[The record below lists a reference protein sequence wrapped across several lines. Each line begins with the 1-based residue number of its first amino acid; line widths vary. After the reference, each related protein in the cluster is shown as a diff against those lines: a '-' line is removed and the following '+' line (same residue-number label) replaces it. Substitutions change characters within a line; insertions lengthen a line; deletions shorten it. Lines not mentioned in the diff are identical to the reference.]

1 MDTIFIRTNF
11 NENIG
16 LGHFTRMNLMGIELE
31 KKYQVI
37 FLIDKST
44 DHLKF
49 SCKFKVIAIYKN
61 NEKFKNQFNDALIVK
76 KIVSSFKTKAIIVDD
91 YRCRE
96 IWEKIFFKKYK
107 IISFDDNNKYKHC
120 SHIIVDSKWTG
131 PSTYSRYNNLVSKCC
146 IKLLGPKY
154 SIFSKVSVKKKRNK
168 NNKFNIIF
176 YIGGAGNFSKYYK
189 FLGLLGN
196 LTLNHKKLIVQII
209 IGPLSKN
216 YKELIVAFAN
226 NYKNIEFIKGKKNLF
241 EYFYNADLYIG
252 VSSSVIYELS
262 YCKVPAVVFSSTK
275 NQQNNILD
283 LEDLGIF
290 FQIKESDF
298 SKLPNKVFKFIKILI
313 KNEKKIKEFVKPK
326 INLDRNGA
334 KRISLIVDNVI
345 NNNYIE
351 KAKEYK
357 ITNNNK
363 DQGSIFKVDN
373 SLINLYLK
381 FRNHKKNRK
390 QSISTNIISNIDH
403 YIWWFEV
410 KKKLYYLENNRK
422 KVLFFFHQIK
432 KIKNKKFYYGGW
444 FAGEGNVNIFDIYSI
459 VKWQTTRFK
468 KYPWFAIIKKTNK
481 LVEKINIKV
490 GFLKIAYDQTLKT
503 FFQKK
508 DAFKKFNFY
517 IKK

>member
-11 NENIG
+11 NENVG
-16 LGHFTRMNLMGIELE
+16 LGHFARMNSIGKELE

-44 DHLKF
+44 DNYKF
-49 SCKFKVIAIYKN
+49 SCKFRVIGIYKK
-61 NEKFKNQFNDALIVK
+61 NENFKNQLNDASIVK
-76 KIVSSFKTKAIIVDD
+76 KIISSFNTKAIIVDD

-96 IWEKIFFKKYK
+96 IWEKVFFKKYK
-107 IISFDDNNKYKHC
+107 IISFDDNNKYKHF

-131 PSTYSRYNNLVSKCC
+131 SSTYSRYNNLVSKSC

-154 SIFSKVSVKKKRNK
+154 SIFSKVSVTKKRKK
-168 NNKFNIIF
+168 NNKFIIIF

-189 FLGLLGN
+189 FLELLGN
-196 LTLNHKKLIVQII
+196 LTSNHRKLIVQIVV
-209 IGPLSKN
+209 GPLSKN
-216 YKELIVAFAN
+216 YEKLIHDFRN
-226 NYKNIEFIKGKKNLF
+226 SYKNIEFIKGKESLF
-241 EYFYNADLYIG
+241 EYFYNANLYIG

-262 YCKVPAVVFSSTK
+262 YCKVPAVVFSNTK

-290 FQIKESDF
+290 FQLKKSDF
-298 SKLPNKVFKFIKILI
+298 LELPNKIIKFVKILIRNEKRIKKFIK
-313 KNEKKIKEFVKPK
+313 PK
-326 INLDRNGA
+326 IDIDRNGA
-334 KRISLIVDNVI
+334 KRISLIIDNLV

-351 KAKEYK
+351 KIKKYK
-357 ITNNNK
+357 IFDNK
-363 DQGSIFKVDN
+363 KNKSSIFKVDD
-373 SLINLYLK
+373 SLVNLYLK
-381 FRNHKKNRK
+381 FRNQKKNRK
-390 QSISTNIISNIDH
+390 QSINISIISTIDH
-403 YIWWFEV
+403 YIWWFDV

-432 KIKNKKFYYGGW
+432 KIKKKFFYYGGW

-459 VKWQTTRFK
+459 VKWQTNRFK

-490 GFLKIAYDQTLKT
+490 GFVKIAYNQTLKP